1 MRANFGRI
9 NERETAMKN
18 NFGTNAVFIGLGEAR
33 ELDLNR
39 VEFCLGGMDAWE
51 SKAERIMRDMKLAQ
65 EASVAYS
72 IHLPIFIPDWFGHYF
87 LDAFYLDPDPAMR
100 ELSFSLLEHNLG
112 RLTPSK
118 CEYFVIHFPGRYE
131 RADYEAGTFKQILK
145 DALARLDAMAK
156 SHGALLLLEYF
167 GSNESFY
174 EIEDWK
180 REIGKYAS
188 LGILLDTGHLYFASV
203 VRKFDFMENLRLL
216 SGAADAFH
224 LWTTKGREAYCSNSF
239 YVKYRHI
246 PMRSGQRPKDG
257 WAFDSDEAMKVISS
271 AKKPAN
277 MEASCE
283 YGGKEYIREGIESL
297 KKFYL

>member
-1 MRANFGRI
+1 
-9 NERETAMKN
+9 MKN

-39 VEFCLGGMDAWE
+39 VEFCLGGMESWE
-51 SKAERIMRDMKLAQ
+51 SKAEQILEDMKIA
-65 EASVAYS
+65 EAASFAYS
-72 IHLPIFIPDWFGHYF
+72 IHLPIFLPEWFGHYF
-87 LDAFYLDPDPAMR
+87 LDAFYLDPDPKKR
-100 ELSFSLLEHNLG
+100 ELSFRLLEHNLE
-112 RLTPSK
+112 RLTPSD

-131 RADYEAGTFKQILK
+131 SGDYQPGTFNNILK
-145 DALARLDAMAK
+145 DALIRLDSMAK
-156 SHGALLLLEYF
+156 EFDAVLLLEYF
-167 GSNESFY
+167 GSNELFY

-180 REIGKYAS
+180 KEIGKYSS

-203 VRKFDFMENLRLL
+203 VREFDFMDELRLL
-216 SGAADAFH
+216 SQSAQAFH

-246 PMRSGQRPKDG
+246 PMHMGQRRKDG

-271 AKKPAN
+271 FKKPAL

-297 KKFYL
+297 KKFYP